1 MSKLS
6 KFLEELDELSRKHE
20 IWIQVNDTNYVD
32 LIDGE
37 YNVIA
42 KGLYNDEN
50 TQEYL
55 VEENYRDC
63 IE

>member
-1 MSKLS
+1 MSKLR